1 MADSS
6 ASVARTTTT
15 GPALPVIG
23 KSDTKPTWCP
33 GCGDFSVVAAIEMAV
48 KRLQIPVHNVV
59 LVSGIGCSSNLP
71 HFLSSYGFH
80 AIHGRAIP
88 VAEGIRWANH
98 GLTVIATGGDG
109 DGFGIGAG
117 HFVHAMRRNVDL
129 TYVTM
134 DNQIYGLTTGQASP
148 TSMIGQ
154 KTKSTPDGVIER
166 PIDPISLALAA
177 GATYVARGFSGDVK
191 HLADL
196 VANGLKHHGFSF
208 VDVFS
213 PCVTY
218 NKINTFDFFRQRV
231 YKLEATGHDPANLS
245 LAFER
250 SLEWGDKIP
259 VGLFYQVEHPTYEDL
274 EEVLSAGPLAQ
285 QKAGLAGQDA
295 LLDEF
300 L

>member
-1 MADSS
+1 
-6 ASVARTTTT
+6 VAGSTGTPRVAATT
-15 GPALPVIG
+15 GPALPVVG
-23 KSDTKPTWCP
+23 KTEIRPTWCP
-33 GCGDFSVVAAIEMAV
+33 GCGDFGVVAAVEGAL
-48 KRLQIPVHNVV
+48 KRLAIPSHNVV
-59 LVSGIGCSSNLP
+59 IVSGIGCSSNLP

-80 AIHGRAIP
+80 GIHGRVLP

-98 GLTVIATGGDG
+98 GLTVIGTGGDG

-148 TSMIGQ
+148 TSTMGQ
-154 KTKSTPDGVIER
+154 KTKTTPEGVIEN
-166 PIDPISLALAA
+166 PLDPIALALAS

-191 HLADL
+191 QLTDL
-196 VANGLKHHGFSF
+196 VAGGIQHHGFSF

-218 NKINTFDFFRQRV
+218 NKLNTFDFFRQRV
-231 YKLEATGHDPANLS
+231 YKLESAGHDPTNLV
-245 LAFER
+245 AAWQR

-259 VGLFYQVEHPTYEDL
+259 IGLFYRTERPTYEDL
-274 EEVLSAGPLAQ
+274 EEVLAAGPLVHQAT
-285 QKAGLAGQDA
+285 GLRGREKI
-295 LLDEF
+295 LDEF
-300 L
+300 V

>member
-1 MADSS
+1 MAESS
-6 ASVARTTTT
+6 ARPVPAPT
-15 GPALPVIG
+15 GPALPMVG

-33 GCGDFSVVAAIEMAV
+33 GCGDFGVVAAIEMAL
-48 KRLQIPVHNVV
+48 KRLAIPSHNVV

-71 HFLSSYGFH
+71 HFLSTYGFH
-80 AIHGRAIP
+80 AIHGRALP

-98 GLTVIATGGDG
+98 GLTVIGTGGDG

-117 HFVHAMRRNVDL
+117 HFVHTMRRNVDL

-148 TSMIGQ
+148 TSRMGQ
-154 KTKSTPDGVIER
+154 KTKSTPAGVIEN
-166 PIDPISLALAA
+166 PIDPISLALAS
-177 GATYVARGFSGDVK
+177 GATYIARGFSGDVK

-196 VANGLKHHGFSF
+196 VANGIQHKGFAF

-231 YKLEATGHDPANLS
+231 YKLESAGHDPSDIVKAW
-245 LAFER
+245 ER

-259 VGLFYQVEHPTYEDL
+259 IGLFYKTDRPTYEDL
-274 EEVLSAGPLAQ
+274 DEVLQAGPLALQ
-285 QKAGLAGQDA
+285 PAGIRGGER

-300 L
+300 V

>member
-6 ASVARTTTT
+6 ASAPRETT
-15 GPALPVIG
+15 GPAIPVIG

-33 GCGDFSVVAAIEMAV
+33 GCGDFSVLAAVEMAL
-48 KRLQIPVHNVV
+48 KRLKIPSHNVAV
-59 LVSGIGCSSNLP
+59 VSGIGCSSNLP

-80 AIHGRAIP
+80 AIHGRALP

-117 HFVHAMRRNVDL
+117 HFVHTMRRNVDL

-148 TSMIGQ
+148 TSMMGQ
-154 KTKSTPDGVIER
+154 KTKSTPTGVIER
-166 PIDPISLALAA
+166 PIDPIALALAS

-196 VANGLKHHGFSF
+196 VTNGIQHHGFSF

-218 NKINTFDFFRQRV
+218 NKLNTFDFFRQRV
-231 YKLEATGHDPANLS
+231 YKLESAGHDPTNIG
-245 LAFER
+245 LAFQR

-259 VGLFYQVEHPTYEDL
+259 IGLFYKADLPTYEDL

-285 QKAGLAGQDA
+285 QKAGLVGHENV
-295 LLDEF
+295 LDEF
-300 L
+300 R

>member
-1 MADSS
+1 MAESS
-6 ASVARTTTT
+6 AQPTPVPT

-33 GCGDFSVVAAIEMAV
+33 GCGDFGVVAAVEGAL
-48 KRLQIPVHNVV
+48 KRLKIPPYNVV
-59 LVSGIGCSSNLP
+59 IVSGIGCSSNLP

-80 AIHGRAIP
+80 GIHGRALP

-98 GLTVIATGGDG
+98 GLTVIGTGGDG

-148 TSMIGQ
+148 TSQMGQ
-154 KTKSTPDGVIER
+154 KTKSTPTGVIEN
-166 PIDPISLALAA
+166 PIDPIALALAS

-191 HLADL
+191 QLTDL
-196 VANGLKHHGFSF
+196 VAGGIQHKGFAF

-218 NKINTFDFFRQRV
+218 NKVNTFDFFRQRV
-231 YKLEATGHDPANLS
+231 YKLESAGHDPSDIVA
-245 LAFER
+245 AWQR
-250 SLEWGDKIP
+250 ALEWGDKIP
-259 VGLFYQVEHPTYEDL
+259 IGLFYRTERPSYEDL
-274 EEVLSAGPLAQ
+274 EEVLHAGPLLRQ
-285 QKAGLAGQDA
+285 PAGLKGHESV
-295 LLDEF
+295 LDEF
-300 L
+300 V

>member
-6 ASVARTTTT
+6 ARPAVVPG

-33 GCGDFSVVAAIEMAV
+33 GCGDFGVVAAVESAV
-48 KRLQIPVHNVV
+48 KRLQIPPYDVV
-59 LVSGIGCSSNLP
+59 IVSGIGCSSNLP

-80 AIHGRAIP
+80 AIHGRALP

-98 GLTVIATGGDG
+98 GLTVIGTGGDG

-148 TSMIGQ
+148 TSMMGQ
-154 KTKSTPDGVIER
+154 KTKSTPTGVIEH
-166 PIDPISLALAA
+166 PIDPIALALAS
-177 GATYVARGFSGDVK
+177 GATYIARGFSGDVK
-191 HLADL
+191 QLTDL
-196 VANGLKHHGFSF
+196 IVAGIQHRGFAF

-218 NKINTFDFFRQRV
+218 NKLNTFDFFRQRV
-231 YKLEATGHDPANLS
+231 YKLESAGHDPSDIVA
-245 LAFER
+245 AWQR
-250 SLEWGDKIP
+250 ALEWGDKIP
-259 VGLFYQVEHPTYEDL
+259 IGLFYKTDRPTYEDL
-274 EEVLSAGPLAQ
+274 EEVLAAGPLARQ
-285 QKAGLAGQDA
+285 SAGLKGHESV
-295 LLDEF
+295 LDEF
-300 L
+300 V

>member
-1 MADSS
+1 MSGSS
-6 ASVARTTTT
+6 TQASAVVGT
-15 GPALPVIG
+15 PLPLLG
-23 KSDTKPTWCP
+23 KSDIKPTWCP
-33 GCGDFSVVAAIEMAV
+33 GCGDFSVVAAVEMAV
-48 KRLQIPVHNVV
+48 KRLKLPAHNVV

-80 AIHGRAIP
+80 AIHGRSIP
-88 VAEGIRWANH
+88 VAEGIRWGNH

-148 TSMIGQ
+148 TSMMGH
-154 KTKSTPDGVIER
+154 KTKSTPTGVIEN
-166 PIDPISLALAA
+166 PLDPIALALAS
-177 GATYVARGFSGDVK
+177 GATYIARGFSGDVK
-191 HLADL
+191 QMADL
-196 VANGLKHHGFSF
+196 IAGGIQHKGFAF
-208 VDVFS
+208 IDTLS

-218 NKINTFDFFRQRV
+218 NKINTFDWFRQRV
-231 YKLEATGHDPANLS
+231 YKLESAGHDPLNIVQAWQ
-245 LAFER
+245 R
-250 SLEWGDKIP
+250 SLEWGEKIP
-259 VGLFYQVEHPTYEDL
+259 TGLFYRVEKPTYEDL
-274 EEVLSAGPLAQ
+274 EEVLAAGPLVLQ
-285 QKAGLAGQDA
+285 PAGLRGRDA

>member
-6 ASVARTTTT
+6 ARPVTTPT
-15 GPALPVIG
+15 GPALPMVG

-33 GCGDFSVVAAIEMAV
+33 GCGDFGVVAAIEMAL
-48 KRLQIPVHNVV
+48 KRLAIPNHNVV

-98 GLTVIATGGDG
+98 GLTVIGTGGDG

-148 TSMIGQ
+148 TSRLGQ
-154 KTKSTPDGVIER
+154 KTKSTPGGVIES
-166 PIDPISLALAA
+166 PIDPISLALAS

-191 HLADL
+191 QLADL
-196 VANGLKHHGFSF
+196 VANGIRHKGFAF

-231 YKLEATGHDPANLS
+231 YKLESAGHDPSDIVRAW
-245 LAFER
+245 ER

-259 VGLFYQVEHPTYEDL
+259 IGLFYETDRPTYEDL
-274 EEVLSAGPLAQ
+274 EEVLAAGPLALQ
-285 QKAGLAGQDA
+285 PAGIRGGDR

-300 L
+300 V

>member
-1 MADSS
+1 I
-6 ASVARTTTT
+6 T
-15 GPALPVIG
+15 

-33 GCGDFSVVAAIEMAV
+33 GCGDYGVVAAIEMAV
-48 KRLQIPVHNVV
+48 KRLGLPSHEIVI
-59 LVSGIGCSSNLP
+59 VSGIGCSSNLP

-80 AIHGRAIP
+80 SIHGRALP

-98 GLTVIATGGDG
+98 ALTVIGTGGDG

-117 HFVHAMRRNVDL
+117 HFVHAMRRNVKL

-148 TSMIGQ
+148 TSMMGQ
-154 KTKSTPDGVIER
+154 KTKSTPRGVIEN
-166 PIDPISLALAA
+166 PIDPIALALAS

-196 VANGLKHHGFSF
+196 VANGIKHKGFAF
-208 VDVFS
+208 VDVMS

-231 YKLEATGHDPANLS
+231 YKLESSGHDPTNIVTAW
-245 LAFER
+245 ER
-250 SLEWGDKIP
+250 ALEWGEKIP
-259 VGLFYQVEHPTYEDL
+259 IGLFYRADRPTYEEL
-274 EEVLSAGPLAQ
+274 EEVLMAGPLAQ
-285 QKAGLAGQDA
+285 QPAGLKAHESV
-295 LLDEF
+295 LDEF
-300 L
+300 V

>member
-6 ASVARTTTT
+6 AAPAPATS
-15 GPALPVIG
+15 GPALPIVG

-33 GCGDFSVVAAIEMAV
+33 GCGDFGVVAAVEGAL
-48 KRLQIPVHNVV
+48 KRLKIPSHDVV
-59 LVSGIGCSSNLP
+59 IVSGIGCSSNLP
-71 HFLSSYGFH
+71 HFLSAYGFH
-80 AIHGRAIP
+80 AIHGRALP

-98 GLTVIATGGDG
+98 GLTVIGTGGDG
-109 DGFGIGAG
+109 DGFGIGVG

-148 TSMIGQ
+148 TSTMGQ
-154 KTKSTPDGVIER
+154 KTKSTPLGVIEN
-166 PIDPISLALAA
+166 PIDPIALALAA

-191 HLADL
+191 QLTDL
-196 VANGLKHHGFSF
+196 VAGGIQHKGFAL

-218 NKINTFDFFRQRV
+218 NKLNTFDFFRQRV
-231 YKLEATGHDPANLS
+231 YKLESAGHDPTNLPA
-245 LAFER
+245 AFQR
-250 SLEWGDKIP
+250 ALEWGDKIP
-259 VGLFYQVEHPTYEDL
+259 IGLFYRTERPTYEDL
-274 EEVLSAGPLAQ
+274 EEVLAAGPLAHQ
-285 QKAGLAGQDA
+285 PAGARGRPE
-295 LLDEF
+295 LLDDF

>member
-6 ASVARTTTT
+6 ASIPRAST

-33 GCGDFSVVAAIEMAV
+33 GCGDFSVLAAVEMAL
-48 KRLQIPVHNVV
+48 KRLQVPSHNVAV
-59 LVSGIGCSSNLP
+59 VSGIGCSSNLP

-80 AIHGRAIP
+80 AIHGRALP

-117 HFVHAMRRNVDL
+117 HFVHTMRRNVDL

-148 TSMIGQ
+148 TSMMGQ
-154 KTKSTPDGVIER
+154 KTKSTPNGVIER
-166 PIDPISLALAA
+166 PVDPIALALAS

-196 VANGLKHHGFSF
+196 IANGIQHRGFSF

-218 NKINTFDFFRQRV
+218 NKLNTFDFFRQRV
-231 YKLEATGHDPANLS
+231 YKLETSGHDPTNIG
-245 LAFER
+245 LAFQR
-250 SLEWGDKIP
+250 AIEWGDKIP
-259 VGLFYQVEHPTYEDL
+259 IGLFYKVDHPTYEDL
-274 EEVLSAGPLAQ
+274 EEVLSAGPLAHQ
-285 QKAGLAGQDA
+285 NAGLAGREK

-300 L
+300 A

>member
-1 MADSS
+1 MAGS
-6 ASVARTTTT
+6 ATAAHPTAGTT
-15 GPALPVIG
+15 LKMVVG

-33 GCGDFSVVAAIEMAV
+33 GCGDFGVVAAVEMAV
-48 KRLQIPVHNVV
+48 KRLQIPSHDVV
-59 LVSGIGCSSNLP
+59 IVSGIGCSSNLP

-80 AIHGRAIP
+80 GIHGRALPI
-88 VAEGIRWANH
+88 AEGVRWANH

-109 DGFGIGAG
+109 DGFGIGCG
-117 HFVHAMRRNVDL
+117 HFVHTMRRNVDL

-148 TSMIGQ
+148 TSMMGQ
-154 KTKSTPDGVIER
+154 RTKSTPEGVIEN
-166 PIDPISLALAA
+166 PIDPIALALAS

-191 HLADL
+191 HMADL
-196 VANGLKHHGFSF
+196 IANGISHKGFAF
-208 VDVFS
+208 VDALS

-231 YKLEATGHDPANLS
+231 YKLETSGHDPTNLV
-245 LAFER
+245 AAWER
-250 SLEWGDKIP
+250 ALEWGEKIP
-259 VGLFYQVEHPTYEDL
+259 IGLFYKADKPTYEAL
-274 EEVLSAGPLAQ
+274 EEVLSSGPLVGQ
-285 QKAGLAGQDA
+285 PTGLKGRES

>member
-6 ASVARTTTT
+6 ASIPRAST

-33 GCGDFSVVAAIEMAV
+33 GCGDFSVLAAVEMAL
-48 KRLQIPVHNVV
+48 KRLQVPSHNVAV
-59 LVSGIGCSSNLP
+59 VSGIGCSSNLP

-80 AIHGRAIP
+80 AIHGRALP

-117 HFVHAMRRNVDL
+117 HFVHTMRRNVDL

-148 TSMIGQ
+148 TSMMGQ
-154 KTKSTPDGVIER
+154 KTKSTPNGVIER
-166 PIDPISLALAA
+166 PVDPIALALAS

-196 VANGLKHHGFSF
+196 IANGIQHRGFSF

-218 NKINTFDFFRQRV
+218 NKLNTFDFFRQRV
-231 YKLEATGHDPANLS
+231 YKLETSGHDPTNIG
-245 LAFER
+245 LAFQR
-250 SLEWGDKIP
+250 AIEWGEKIP
-259 VGLFYQVEHPTYEDL
+259 IGLFYKVDYPTYEDL
-274 EEVLSAGPLAQ
+274 EEVLSAGPLAHQ
-285 QKAGLAGQDA
+285 NAGLVGREK

-300 L
+300 A

>member
-1 MADSS
+1 MAETS
-6 ASVARTTTT
+6 ARALPPVPT
-15 GPALPVIG
+15 GPALPVVG

-33 GCGDFSVVAAIEMAV
+33 GCGDFGVVAGIEMAL
-48 KRLQIPVHNVV
+48 KRLQIPGHNVV

-71 HFLSSYGFH
+71 HFLSTYGFH
-80 AIHGRAIP
+80 AIHGRALP

-117 HFVHAMRRNVDL
+117 HFVHTMRRNVDM

-148 TSMIGQ
+148 TSRMGQ
-154 KTKSTPDGVIER
+154 KTKSTPAGVIEQ
-166 PIDPISLALAA
+166 PIDPISLALAS

-196 VANGLKHHGFSF
+196 IAGGIQHKGFAF

-231 YKLEATGHDPANLS
+231 YKLESAGHDPSNIV
-245 LAFER
+245 LAWER
-250 SLEWGDKIP
+250 GLEWGEKIP
-259 VGLFYQVEHPTYEDL
+259 IGLFYKTDRPTYEEL
-274 EEVLSAGPLAQ
+274 EPVLEVGPLALQ
-285 QKAGLAGQDA
+285 PAGIRGKEK

-300 L
+300 V